1 MQYFVATTDGSRLG
15 LDELFERME
24 RNGAKESRIT
34 FSRGADDLIRLDA
47 FVMEIDEAGAE
58 VLREYVAAGRIE
70 LKVIKDLARTKT
82 RVTIWLRIAD
92 VRPVG
97 RQHKQGHANR
107 AAPVDADQLCLL
119 ASLLVLLA

>member
-24 RNGAKESRIT
+24 RNGAKESRII

-70 LKVIKDLARTKT
+70 LKVIKDVA
-82 RVTIWLRIAD
+82 
-92 VRPVG
+92 
-97 RQHKQGHANR
+97 
-107 AAPVDADQLCLL
+107 
-119 ASLLVLLA
+119 

>member
-1 MQYFVATTDGSRLG
+1 MRYFVATTDGSRLG

-34 FSRGADDLIRLDA
+34 FSRGADDLLRLDA

-70 LKVIKDLARTKT
+70 QKVIKDLA
-82 RVTIWLRIAD
+82 
-92 VRPVG
+92 
-97 RQHKQGHANR
+97 
-107 AAPVDADQLCLL
+107 
-119 ASLLVLLA
+119 

>member
-1 MQYFVATTDGSRLG
+1 MRYFVATTDGSRLG

-70 LKVIKDLARTKT
+70 LKVIKDLA
-82 RVTIWLRIAD
+82 
-92 VRPVG
+92 
-97 RQHKQGHANR
+97 
-107 AAPVDADQLCLL
+107 
-119 ASLLVLLA
+119 

>member
-34 FSRGADDLIRLDA
+34 FSRGADDLLRLDA

-70 LKVIKDLARTKT
+70 LKVIKDLA
-82 RVTIWLRIAD
+82 
-92 VRPVG
+92 
-97 RQHKQGHANR
+97 
-107 AAPVDADQLCLL
+107 
-119 ASLLVLLA
+119 

>member
-1 MQYFVATTDGSRLG
+1 MRYFVATTDGSRLG

-34 FSRGADDLIRLDA
+34 FSRGADDLLRLDA

-70 LKVIKDLARTKT
+70 LKVIKDLA
-82 RVTIWLRIAD
+82 
-92 VRPVG
+92 
-97 RQHKQGHANR
+97 
-107 AAPVDADQLCLL
+107 
-119 ASLLVLLA
+119 

>member
-1 MQYFVATTDGSRLG
+1 MQYFVATADGSRLG

-70 LKVIKDLARTKT
+70 LKVIKDLA
-82 RVTIWLRIAD
+82 
-92 VRPVG
+92 
-97 RQHKQGHANR
+97 
-107 AAPVDADQLCLL
+107 
-119 ASLLVLLA
+119 

>member
-1 MQYFVATTDGSRLG
+1 MKYFVTTTDGSRLG

-24 RNGAKESRIT
+24 RNGAKESRIS

-70 LKVIKDLARTKT
+70 LKGIKDLA
-82 RVTIWLRIAD
+82 
-92 VRPVG
+92 
-97 RQHKQGHANR
+97 
-107 AAPVDADQLCLL
+107 
-119 ASLLVLLA
+119 

>member
-58 VLREYVAAGRIE
+58 VLREYLAAGRIE
-70 LKVIKDLARTKT
+70 LKVIKDLA
-82 RVTIWLRIAD
+82 
-92 VRPVG
+92 
-97 RQHKQGHANR
+97 
-107 AAPVDADQLCLL
+107 
-119 ASLLVLLA
+119 

>member
-24 RNGAKESRIT
+24 RTGAKESRIT

-70 LKVIKDLARTKT
+70 LKVIKDLA
-82 RVTIWLRIAD
+82 
-92 VRPVG
+92 
-97 RQHKQGHANR
+97 
-107 AAPVDADQLCLL
+107 
-119 ASLLVLLA
+119 

>member
-70 LKVIKDLARTKT
+70 LKVIKDLA
-82 RVTIWLRIAD
+82 
-92 VRPVG
+92 
-97 RQHKQGHANR
+97 
-107 AAPVDADQLCLL
+107 
-119 ASLLVLLA
+119 

>member
-15 LDELFERME
+15 LDELHGRLA

-47 FVMEIDEAGAE
+47 FVMEIDDAGAE

-70 LKVIKDLARTKT
+70 LKVIKDLA
-82 RVTIWLRIAD
+82 
-92 VRPVG
+92 
-97 RQHKQGHANR
+97 
-107 AAPVDADQLCLL
+107 
-119 ASLLVLLA
+119 

>member
-1 MQYFVATTDGSRLG
+1 MQYFVTTTDGSRLG

-70 LKVIKDLARTKT
+70 LKVIKDLA
-82 RVTIWLRIAD
+82 
-92 VRPVG
+92 
-97 RQHKQGHANR
+97 
-107 AAPVDADQLCLL
+107 
-119 ASLLVLLA
+119 

>member
-1 MQYFVATTDGSRLG
+1 MQYFVTTTDGSRLG

-47 FVMEIDEAGAE
+47 FAMEIDEAGAE

-70 LKVIKDLARTKT
+70 LKVIKDLA
-82 RVTIWLRIAD
+82 
-92 VRPVG
+92 
-97 RQHKQGHANR
+97 
-107 AAPVDADQLCLL
+107 
-119 ASLLVLLA
+119 

>member
-24 RNGAKESRIT
+24 RNGAKESRIS

-70 LKVIKDLARTKT
+70 LKGIKDLA
-82 RVTIWLRIAD
+82 
-92 VRPVG
+92 
-97 RQHKQGHANR
+97 
-107 AAPVDADQLCLL
+107 
-119 ASLLVLLA
+119 

>member
-47 FVMEIDEAGAE
+47 FVMEIDDAGAE

-70 LKVIKDLARTKT
+70 LKVIKDLA
-82 RVTIWLRIAD
+82 
-92 VRPVG
+92 
-97 RQHKQGHANR
+97 
-107 AAPVDADQLCLL
+107 
-119 ASLLVLLA
+119 

>member
-34 FSRGADDLIRLDA
+34 FSRGADDLLRLDA

-58 VLREYVAAGRIE
+58 VLREYVAAGRIQ
-70 LKVIKDLARTKT
+70 LKVIKDLA
-82 RVTIWLRIAD
+82 
-92 VRPVG
+92 
-97 RQHKQGHANR
+97 
-107 AAPVDADQLCLL
+107 
-119 ASLLVLLA
+119 

>member
-1 MQYFVATTDGSRLG
+1 MKNNAIRPWFKVREGCSTSWPQWTAAGWG
-15 LDELFERME
+15 CELFERME

-70 LKVIKDLARTKT
+70 LKVIKDLA
-82 RVTIWLRIAD
+82 
-92 VRPVG
+92 
-97 RQHKQGHANR
+97 
-107 AAPVDADQLCLL
+107 
-119 ASLLVLLA
+119 

>member
-58 VLREYVAAGRIE
+58 VRCEYVAAGRIE
-70 LKVIKDLARTKT
+70 LKVIKDLA
-82 RVTIWLRIAD
+82 
-92 VRPVG
+92 
-97 RQHKQGHANR
+97 
-107 AAPVDADQLCLL
+107 
-119 ASLLVLLA
+119 

>member
-1 MQYFVATTDGSRLG
+1 MQYFVATRDGSRLG

-70 LKVIKDLARTKT
+70 LKVIKDLA
-82 RVTIWLRIAD
+82 
-92 VRPVG
+92 
-97 RQHKQGHANR
+97 
-107 AAPVDADQLCLL
+107 
-119 ASLLVLLA
+119 